1 MTREECEKIMGDCL
15 KIIRDACYAYLP
27 DYPKDEV
34 ICSMYI
40 SGQFDSAVVMTPV
53 KGREEGQDG
62 EYLLNYSLYYGGEEE
77 DEADD
82 NC

>member
-1 MTREECEKIMGDCL
+1 
-15 KIIRDACYAYLP
+15 
-27 DYPKDEV
+27 
-34 ICSMYI
+34 MYI